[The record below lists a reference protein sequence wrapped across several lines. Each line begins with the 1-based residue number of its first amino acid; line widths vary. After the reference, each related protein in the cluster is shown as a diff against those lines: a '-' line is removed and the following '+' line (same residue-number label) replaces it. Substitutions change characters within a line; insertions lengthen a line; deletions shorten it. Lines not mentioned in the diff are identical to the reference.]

1 WLLAKSRWGAAMRAV
16 KDSEVAAE
24 SIGLDPVR
32 IKTLAFAISAVY
44 AGVAG
49 AFFASLSGFVTPS
62 TFTFSQSILFVLVV
76 IIGGAGSLAGP
87 LVGAMIVVLLP
98 EALAALA
105 EYRLLFF
112 GALLL
117 GVLWLAPDGVTGLV
131 QRLVARR
138 RKPRYASAGEVT
150 LPPAPRLTLTA
161 SRLAIAFGGVKAA
174 NDVSLHAPPGKVTSL
189 IGPNGAGK
197 TTVLNMLSGFYR
209 PDAGSIAIGGREIA
223 GSAAWRI
230 ARAGIA
236 RTYQTTQLFGSMTVA
251 ENLAIAGGGEALLA
265 FVGYRGDVDARAADL
280 PHVDK
285 RLVEIARALATRPA
299 VLLLDEPAAGLS
311 HHDKAGLATLL
322 RRIADSGVAVVLVE
336 HDMPVVMGIS
346 DTVLVLDAG
355 VVIAAGAPAV
365 VQRDPAVRKA
375 YLGEE
380 GGRAP
385 VARAPRAAGE
395 PYLAVGKLQAGYGAE
410 PVLKGVDLQVRECEV
425 VAVLGANG
433 AGKSTLMRAIA
444 GLLRPVAGGIAFGG
458 EDVARLPAH
467 KIAPRGLAL
476 VPEGRQVFPELS
488 VLHNLELGAFRRE
501 ADIGRDIAAVLERFP
516 RLRER
521 LHQRAGLLSG
531 GEQQMLAIA
540 RGLMAR
546 PKLLLLD
553 EPSLG
558 LAPTVINDL
567 FAALDRL
574 REESATIL
582 LVDQMA
588 GLALGLA
595 DRAYVI
601 DGGRIV
607 ASGPASD
614 IATTGVLEKAYLA
627 TT

>member
-1 WLLAKSRWGAAMRAV
+1 
-16 KDSEVAAE
+16 
-24 SIGLDPVR
+24 
-32 IKTLAFAISAVY
+32 
-44 AGVAG
+44 
-49 AFFASLSGFVTPS
+49 
-62 TFTFSQSILFVLVV
+62 
-76 IIGGAGSLAGP
+76 
-87 LVGAMIVVLLP
+87 
-98 EALAALA
+98 
-105 EYRLLFF
+105 
-112 GALLL
+112 
-117 GVLWLAPDGVTGLV
+117 
-131 QRLVARR
+131 
-138 RKPRYASAGEVT
+138 
-150 LPPAPRLTLTA
+150 
-161 SRLAIAFGGVKAA
+161 
-174 NDVSLHAPPGKVTSL
+174 
-189 IGPNGAGK
+189 
-197 TTVLNMLSGFYR
+197 MLSGFYR

-223 GSAAWRI
+223 GAAAWRI

-251 ENLAIAGGGEALLA
+251 ENLAIAGGGVELLT
-265 FVGYRGDVDARAADL
+265 FVGYRGDVDTRAADL

-299 VLLLDEPAAGLS
+299 VVLLDEPAAGLS
-311 HHDKAGLATLL
+311 HQDKARLATLL

-346 DTVLVLDAG
+346 DTVVVLDAG
-355 VVIAAGAPAV
+355 VVIAAGAPTD

-380 GGRAP
+380 GARP
-385 VARAPRAAGE
+385 PRERAPRVAGE
-395 PYLAVGKLQAGYGAE
+395 PYLAVGKLEAGYGAE
-410 PVLKGVDLQVRECEV
+410 PVVKGVDLQVGEREV

-444 GLLRPVAGGIAFGG
+444 GLLRPVMGGITFGG

-467 KIAPRGLAL
+467 NIASRGLAL

-488 VLHNLELGAFRRE
+488 VLHNLELGAFRRKE
-501 ADIGRDIAAVLERFP
+501 NLGRDLAAVLERFP
-516 RLRER
+516 RLRAR

-558 LAPTVINDL
+558 LAPAVINDL
-567 FAALDRL
+567 FSALDRL
-574 REESATIL
+574 RAESATIL

-607 ASGPASD
+607 AAGAASE
-614 IATTGVLEKAYLA
+614 IAGTGALEKAYLA
-627 TT
+627 IS